1 MKIVTCLQ
9 LQLPLLFLCLFPFI
23 SLAFQLNTNHQ
34 EILQCLV
41 TNSTSMSEV
50 TYAPTNSSY
59 TSILEFSIVNQRF
72 ARPETPKPLVIVTP
86 KEESQIQTVIYCCKK
101 HDIQMKIRGAGNDFE
116 GLSFV
121 SDIPFVLLDMINLR
135 HIDVDPVAASATI
148 QSGATAGEVY
158 YAVAQKSKTLG
169 FIGPSFATVGVT
181 GFIGHGGYGTLRR
194 KYGLAA
200 DNIID
205 ARIMDANGNIL
216 DRKSMGEDLFWAIR
230 GGGPSSF
237 GVILSWKIKLVSVP
251 ETVTIFTVKRTIEQN
266 ATEIVHRWQT
276 IAPNLPRDAE
286 MRINAYPT
294 KDVSNSRPRGD
305 HITVVV
311 EFVGTYLGTI
321 DKLVPMMQERF
332 PELNLVKEDCSEVS
346 YTQSA
351 MDFPLNLPI
360 RPPEVLLHRS
370 AFKLPTKVKSG
381 HVTSPISKQGLQGM
395 WDMLLKF
402 PNGTYIVF
410 TSFGGIM
417 DEISE
422 SAIPYPHRPGV
433 LYMLFL
439 RVRTP
444 EGTTAPFTWIR
455 SFYSYLAPYVVSP
468 RTAYAADSDLDLGV
482 NNQSGVTNYTQA
494 SKWGKMYFKNN
505 FDRLVHI
512 KSKVDP
518 TNFFRHE
525 QTIPPL

>member
-1 MKIVTCLQ
+1 MKIATCM
-9 LQLPLLFLCLFPFI
+9 QLPLFLCLFPFI
-23 SLAFQLNTNHQ
+23 SLASQLNTNHQ
-34 EILQCLV
+34 EILNCLV
-41 TNSTSMSEV
+41 TNSTSLSEV

-59 TSILEFSIVNQRF
+59 TSILEFSIINLRF
-72 ARPETPKPLVIVTP
+72 AKPETPKPLVIVTP
-86 KEESQIQTVIYCCKK
+86 REESQIQTVIHCCQK
-101 HDIQMKIRGAGNDFE
+101 HEIQMRIRGAGHDFE

-121 SDIPFVLLDMINLR
+121 SHVPFVLLDMINLR
-135 HIDVDPVAASATI
+135 HIDVDPVAATATI

-169 FIGPSFATVGVT
+169 FMGPTFATVGVT
-181 GFIGHGGYGTLRR
+181 GFIGSGGYGNLRR

-200 DNIID
+200 DNVID

-216 DRKSMGEDLFWAIR
+216 DRESMGEDLFWAIR

-237 GVILSWKIKLVSVP
+237 GVILSWKLKLVSVP
-251 ETVTIFTVKRTIEQN
+251 ETVTTFTVKRTIEQN
-266 ATEIVHRWQT
+266 VTEIVHRWQT

-286 MRINAYPT
+286 IRVNAYPT
-294 KDVSNSRPRGD
+294 KDVSNSRPGD
-305 HITVVV
+305 DTTVVI

-351 MDFPLNLPI
+351 LDFPLNLPK
-360 RPPEVLLHRS
+360 RPPEVLLERS
-370 AFKLPTKVKSG
+370 AFKLPMKIKSG
-381 HVTSPISKQGLQGM
+381 HVTSPMSKEGLQGM
-395 WDMLLKF
+395 WDMVLKF
-402 PNGTYIVF
+402 PYGTYIVL
-410 TSFGGIM
+410 TSFGGRM

-433 LYMLFL
+433 LYMVFL
-439 RVRTP
+439 RVRTS
-444 EGTTAPFTWIR
+444 EDTTAPFTWIR

-468 RTAYAADSDLDLGV
+468 RTAFASSVDLDLGV
-482 NNQSGVTNYTQA
+482 NNQSGVTSYTQA
-494 SKWGKMYFKNN
+494 SKWGKVYFKNN

-518 TNFFRHE
+518 NNFFRHE
-525 QTIPPL
+525 QSIPPL